1 MEYTIQK
8 LAALAGITTRTLRY
22 YDQIRLLKPKKINS
36 SGYRIYG
43 EKEVDRLQQILFF
56 RELGMELKEIAAIMN
71 NSDYTT
77 MEALQSH
84 LKKLKERKKQISLLI
99 KTVTKTIEK
108 EEGKITMTDKEKFE
122 GLKKKELEQNEAL
135 YGTEIRASYGTETVE
150 ESYKK
155 YQNLSKEEYDEMKN
169 EEEEIKFLLEQA
181 VKKQESP
188 KGEVGK
194 KIAELHKK
202 WLSHTWASYSK
213 EAHIG
218 VAQMYVSDEQFTKYY
233 DKNVEGCAN
242 FLKEAIEYYLSK

>member
-22 YDQIRLLKPKKINS
+22 YDQIHLLKPKKINS

-84 LKKLKERKKQISLLI
+84 LKKLKERNKQINLLI

-122 GLKKKELEQNEAL
+122 GLKKKELEQNEVL

-169 EEEEIKFLLEQA
+169 EEEEIKLLLEQA

-188 KGEVGK
+188 KGEAGT

-202 WLSHTWASYSK
+202 WLSHTWTSYSK

-218 VAQMYVSDEQFTKYY
+218 VAQMYVSDERFTKYY